1 MDTEWRAVG
10 ARQFVDKRMQF
21 KRNSGVLARYGVRA
35 YKGAIVRRSETGKA
49 EYDSC
54 PHAHA
59 KIKTARQCAEK
70 EARRRNRLLKKAKT
84 EEQTN
89 GTD

>member
-1 MDTEWRAVG
+1 MNHEWRAVG
-10 ARQFVDKRMQF
+10 PRQFVDKRMQY

-35 YKGAIVRRSETGKA
+35 YKGAIVRRGENGKA

-59 KIKTARQCAEK
+59 KIKTARECAEK
-70 EARRRNRLLKKAKT
+70 EARRRNRLLKKAQT
-84 EEQTN
+84 EEQT
-89 GTD
+89 DA